1 MTSLTRTKTLGN
13 GTINTEIRRR
23 IEARLDEIESQDS
36 VRILLAVESGSRAWG
51 FPSPESDYD
60 VRFLYARPREWYL
73 SINSRRDVIECP
85 IEDILDVNGWDIRK
99 ALGLLLK
106 ANPVLSEWL
115 CSPIR
120 YREDQACTE
129 RMQTLAARVAFRR
142 PARFHYLHLGKSAY
156 DAKIGDRETVAL
168 KKYFYA
174 IRPAL
179 ALRWLRVR
187 PDPPPMDLPGLR
199 AGLQLEASLDDAIA
213 RLVVAKSE
221 TAELGTGPRMSDLD
235 RFIEEEFSIAGAVG
249 VPDGASGP
257 DLIDDANRL
266 FRDIVNGNL

>member
-13 GTINTEIRRR
+13 GTINPEIRRR
-23 IEARLDEIESQDS
+23 IEERLDEIESQDS

-60 VRFLYARPREWYL
+60 ERFLYARPREWYL

-106 ANPVLSEWL
+106 SNPVLSEWL

-156 DAKIGDRETVAL
+156 DAKIGDRETVAPKML
-168 KKYFYA
+168 F
-174 IRPAL
+174 
-179 ALRWLRVR
+179 LRDSASAR
-187 PDPPPMDLPGLR
+187 
-199 AGLQLEASLDDAIA
+199 ASLAA
-213 RLVVAKSE
+213 RTPGSAANGPARAARRPSASAKP
-221 TAELGTGPRMSDLD
+221 GRRD
-235 RFIEEEFSIAGAVG
+235 RKAGGCQVG
-249 VPDGASGP
+249 NGRAR
-257 DLIDDANRL
+257 NRSPL
-266 FRDIVNGNL
+266 K

>member
-23 IEARLDEIESQDS
+23 IEERLDEIESQDS

-115 CSPIR
+115 C
-120 YREDQACTE
+120 T
-129 RMQTLAARVAFRR
+129 
-142 PARFHYLHLGKSAY
+142 
-156 DAKIGDRETVAL
+156 
-168 KKYFYA
+168 
-174 IRPAL
+174 
-179 ALRWLRVR
+179 
-187 PDPPPMDLPGLR
+187 
-199 AGLQLEASLDDAIA
+199 ASLAVELKGESPFGAILSLA
-213 RLVVAKSE
+213 
-221 TAELGTGPRMSDLD
+221 P
-235 RFIEEEFSIAGAVG
+235 
-249 VPDGASGP
+249 
-257 DLIDDANRL
+257 
-266 FRDIVNGNL
+266 